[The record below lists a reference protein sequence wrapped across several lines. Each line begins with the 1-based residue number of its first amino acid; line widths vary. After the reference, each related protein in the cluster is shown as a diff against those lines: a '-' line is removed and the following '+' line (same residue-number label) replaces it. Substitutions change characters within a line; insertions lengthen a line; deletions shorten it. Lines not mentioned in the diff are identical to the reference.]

1 MTTDPSIV
9 GCAPSKLVRVRR
21 KPDRARYDIAAVHAV
36 LDAAPFSHVATVRH
50 GRPVVLPMAHGR
62 LGGSLVLHGSHAAG
76 LFRDAAAGSPV
87 CITATLFDGLV
98 LGRSARNHS
107 MNYRSVTIH
116 GHATAITE
124 PDEIIAGLRA
134 VVEHLL
140 PGRWERIR
148 KPSSAEIRETALWQV
163 PIAEASAKTRSGST
177 LDSDLDRG
185 LPVWAGHIPAGL
197 VFGQPIAADG
207 IPPGTEPPAVQA
219 IITQV
224 VHLALSGAHHGDVR
238 RGEVV
243 AGAQHGVA
251 GPVGECVREAVAE
264 IEPGRMPPLAVSPPA
279 AHRTV
284 GQVRVDGHDVH
295 LRVTKEP
302 IDNVLPGRP

>member
-1 MTTDPSIV
+1 MTMATDPATV
-9 GCAPSKLVRVRR
+9 GCAPSQRARVRR

-36 LDAAPFSHVATVRH
+36 LDAAPFSHVATVRQ

-116 GHATAITE
+116 GRATAITE

-140 PGRWERIR
+140 PGRWEQVR

-163 PIAEASAKTRSGST
+163 PIDEASAKTRSGST

-207 IPPGTEPPAVQA
+207 LPSGTEPPGYLRALPSRARLRHQ
-219 IITQV
+219 TGRWS
-224 VHLALSGAHHGDVR
+224 LA
-238 RGEVV
+238 
-243 AGAQHGVA
+243 
-251 GPVGECVREAVAE
+251 
-264 IEPGRMPPLAVSPPA
+264 
-279 AHRTV
+279 
-284 GQVRVDGHDVH
+284 
-295 LRVTKEP
+295 
-302 IDNVLPGRP
+302 

>member
-1 MTTDPSIV
+1 MTMTTDPSTV
-9 GCAPSKLVRVRR
+9 DCTPSPLVRVRG
-21 KPDRARYDIAAVHAV
+21 KPDRARYDMAAVHAV

-50 GRPVVLPMAHGR
+50 GRPIVLPMAHGR
-62 LGGSLVLHGSHAAG
+62 LGGSLILHGSHAAG

-87 CITATLFDGLV
+87 CVTATLLDGLV

-134 VVEHLL
+134 VVEHLIR
-140 PGRWERIR
+140 GRWEQVR

-163 PIAEASAKTRSGST
+163 PIEQASAKTRSGST
-177 LDSDLDRG
+177 LDPDDDRC

-207 IPPGTEPPAVQA
+207 LPPGIEPPGYLRALP
-219 IITQV
+219 TT
-224 VHLALSGAHHGDVR
+224 LAAL
-238 RGEVV
+238 
-243 AGAQHGVA
+243 
-251 GPVGECVREAVAE
+251 P
-264 IEPGRMPPLAVSPPA
+264 AVSSS
-279 AHRTV
+279 R
-284 GQVRVDGHDVH
+284 R
-295 LRVTKEP
+295 
-302 IDNVLPGRP
+302 

>member
-1 MTTDPSIV
+1 MTMTTDPSTV
-9 GCAPSKLVRVRR
+9 DCTPSPLVRVRR
-21 KPDRARYDIAAVHAV
+21 KPDRARYDMAAVHAV

-76 LFRDAAAGSPV
+76 LFRDTAAGSPV
-87 CITATLFDGLV
+87 CVTATLLDGLV

-134 VVEHLL
+134 VMEHLIR
-140 PGRWERIR
+140 GRWEHVR
-148 KPSSAEIRETALWQV
+148 KPSGAEIRETALWQV
-163 PIAEASAKTRSGST
+163 PIEQASAKTRSGST
-177 LDSDLDRG
+177 LDPDDDRR

-207 IPPGTEPPAVQA
+207 LPPGIEPP
-219 IITQV
+219 
-224 VHLALSGAHHGDVR
+224 DY
-238 RGEVV
+238 
-243 AGAQHGVA
+243 
-251 GPVGECVREAVAE
+251 
-264 IEPGRMPPLAVSPPA
+264 
-279 AHRTV
+279 
-284 GQVRVDGHDVH
+284 
-295 LRVTKEP
+295 LRV
-302 IDNVLPGRP
+302 LPTTPDPTAAPTVPCPRR

>member
-21 KPDRARYDIAAVHAV
+21 KPDRARYDVAAVHAV

-207 IPPGTEPPAVQA
+207 IPPGTEPPRLPPR
-219 IITQV
+219 TP
-224 VHLALSGAHHGDVR
+224 HHANRPASAAQPPPLTVP
-238 RGEVV
+238 
-243 AGAQHGVA
+243 AQHRHRHADRSRRASDNHTG
-251 GPVGECVREAVAE
+251 C
-264 IEPGRMPPLAVSPPA
+264 PLSSVQGAP
-279 AHRTV
+279 R
-284 GQVRVDGHDVH
+284 
-295 LRVTKEP
+295 
-302 IDNVLPGRP
+302 